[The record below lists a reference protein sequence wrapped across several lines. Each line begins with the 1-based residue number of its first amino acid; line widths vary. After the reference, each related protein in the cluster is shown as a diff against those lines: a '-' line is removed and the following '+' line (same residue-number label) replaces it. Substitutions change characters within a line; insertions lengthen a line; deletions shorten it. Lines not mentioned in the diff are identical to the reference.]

1 MYRGKSKRI
10 RGKHISGGPA
20 VCVFV
25 GECLCAGCQFFTHT
39 HTRTRDLNQQYSLHS
54 LTLLKFSTSVSLQ
67 TPFTLYRSV
76 QVFSFFFNLY
86 LFPLS
91 SQPLHILSFLPSSTP
106 SFNLLSYNL
115 HVAFLHPILVS
126 HPRILSS
133 TFLSYL
139 LFFTLSFLVLN
150 LPQPLPLPLPFS
162 FIKYYV
168 AFSFIFPYNIAQNIS
183 LSSTSST
190 SLLPPLCP
198 PSPLLL
204 PPSFSQILIFLSSSL
219 SYIGYFFL
227 NLPPAKHSF
236 HLLVHHP
243 SHSSSSLTPYLSSP
257 PTHPLF
263 VTSSFIPFP
272 PSQSIHSVVH
282 SSDFAFPFPALRN

>member
-20 VCVFV
+20 VCVCRRVFV
-25 GECLCAGCQFFTHT
+25 CRMSIFHTYTHAYKGSELAIFPSFSNFTKIINLRFT
-39 HTRTRDLNQQYSLHS
+39 SNP
-54 LTLLKFSTSVSLQ
+54 LLSYPP
-67 TPFTLYRSV
+67 PFL
-76 QVFSFFFNLY
+76 FIFFNLY

-150 LPQPLPLPLPFS
+150 LPQPLPFPLPFS
-162 FIKYYV
+162 LIKYYV
-168 AFSFIFPYNIAQNIS
+168 AFSFIFPHNIAQNIS

-198 PSPLLL
+198 PLHFSYLRPFPRSLFSF
-204 PPSFSQILIFLSSSL
+204 PPHYPILVTFSLT
-219 SYIGYFFL
+219 
-227 NLPPAKHSF
+227 F
-236 HLLVHHP
+236 HLP
-243 SHSSSSLTPYLSSP
+243 NTPF
-257 PTHPLF
+257 TC
-263 VTSSFIPFP
+263 
-272 PSQSIHSVVH
+272 
-282 SSDFAFPFPALRN
+282 